1 MPMREL
7 IPLFAGLLVGSGLAL
22 VRSTRLR
29 AFLLPVLSVVVGAAA
44 SWVNGELQSQWWTLF
59 VSFDALLVWLGA
71 LTAFAVVARARRA
84 AVR

>member
-1 MPMREL
+1 MKEL

-29 AFLLPVLSVVVGAAA
+29 AVLLPVLSVVVGAAA
-44 SWVNGELQSQWWTLF
+44 SWVNGELQSQWWALF

-71 LTAFAVVARARRA
+71 VTAFAVVTGARARRA
-84 AVR
+84 VLR

>member
-1 MPMREL
+1 MREV

-22 VRSTRLR
+22 VCSIRLR
-29 AFLLPVLSVVVGAAA
+29 AVLLPVLSVVLGASA
-44 SWVNGELQSQWWTLF
+44 SWVNGELQSHWWGLF

-71 LTAFAVVARARRA
+71 VTTFAVVAGTRARRA